1 MLRRWQVGWLVL
13 LGSLLWGT
21 GLIWAQGLAATSET
35 PVKWWLATSLG
46 AGAIS
51 PDQDLANYRW
61 DTAPTAQYALQAM
74 AGQGSWAAGMRFSR
88 WATTQ
93 GTGLAAGGPEPEVRL
108 NNFDLVAQ
116 VRLVQWAGFE
126 MWGTGLAGLVNLTY
140 TPDHL
145 VIGGA
150 GAGDDVTVNYAPIT
164 ETNLGLGVEIRRAFG
179 RRLNASIA
187 AERAGFKLDTSHR
200 RGNEIV
206 NDRVSFQNW
215 SLRLQVAWVLDLG

>member
-1 MLRRWQVGWLVL
+1 MIRRWQICLLVL
-13 LGSLLWGT
+13 LGSLAWGT
-21 GLIWAQGLAATSET
+21 GLVWAQSLEVTRET
-35 PVKWWLATSLG
+35 PTNWWLATSLG

-61 DTAPTAQYALQAM
+61 DTTATAQYALQAT
-74 AGQGSWAAGMRFSR
+74 AGQNRWAAGIRFSR

-93 GTGLAAGGPEPEVRL
+93 GTGLAADGPEPEVRL
-108 NNFDLVAQ
+108 NSFDLVAQ
-116 VRLVQWAGFE
+116 MRLVQWAGFE

-140 TPDHL
+140 TPDQL
-145 VIGGA
+145 VIDGI
-150 GAGDDVTVNYAPIT
+150 GAGDDVTVNYDPIT
-164 ETNLGLGVEIRRAFG
+164 ETNLGLGVELRHAFG
-179 RRLNASIA
+179 RQLKASIA

-206 NDRVSFQNW
+206 NDRESFQNW